1 MTVRGGGGLAAR
13 QGAERARALLSN
25 AIWAYAVWI
34 LLTWTRTAEQLVV
47 GAVVAVVVAAA
58 LTPLGAVVAPW
69 TILHPRRLL
78 ALVLFAVSA
87 MWRVGAANASLS
99 RRIWSPSR
107 PLRSGMV
114 IVPTQARTDGELAM
128 VGLVSS
134 LIVDNQIV
142 DLDRDN
148 AELQYHA
155 VAVPDRDPD
164 RARAAINGPVER
176 FLPAFA
182 GHGRVGGS

>member
-1 MTVRGGGGLAAR
+1 M
-13 QGAERARALLSN
+13 
-25 AIWAYAVWI
+25 WAYAVWI
-34 LLTWTRTAEQLVV
+34 LLTWTRTAEQLLV
-47 GAVVAVVVAAA
+47 GAGIAVAVAAA
-58 LTPLGAVVAPW
+58 LSPLGPVVAPW

-78 ALVLFAVSA
+78 ALVLFSLSA
-87 MWRVGAANASLS
+87 MRRVMTANASLS

-114 IVPTQARTDGELAM
+114 IVPTRACTDGELAV

-142 DLDRDN
+142 DLDREK

-155 VAVPDRDPD
+155 VSVPDRDPD

-176 FLPAFA
+176 FLPAFSQ
-182 GHGRVGGS
+182 HGGTGGS